1 MTYLK
6 DCEQYNV
13 DENKWKALPSLNE
26 ARDYNGSIY
35 INKTKTIYC
44 FGGCSEFMVKY
55 NGKTRINRT
64 RKQCLE
70 ASKY

>member
-1 MTYLK
+1 MFCAIGGVNSAYLK

-44 FGGCSEFMVKY
+44 FGGC
-55 NGKTRINRT
+55 NGVHG
-64 RKQCLE
+64 
-70 ASKY
+70 